1 MSGTIAGEMTR
12 EEAETRCAELARE
25 DPDRATHRWFPRE
38 DANGDWTVVKVP
50 AMGTRIDPI
59 KATTEAKPK
68 PPQPDDPPQP
78 PRYAGG

>member
-1 MSGTIAGEMTR
+1 MTR
-12 EEAETRCAELARE
+12 EEAEIRCAELARE
-25 DPDRATHRWFPRE
+25 DASHRWFPRE
-38 DANGDWTVVKVP
+38 AGDGSWTVVKVP
-50 AMGTRIDPI
+50 AMGTRIDPL